1 MNSGI
6 PLPTCLY
13 AFNQWVKKLRD
24 EMGVVLMEP
33 EGKYTEEESL
43 CAIATWSDWDLGV
56 CLNYE
61 CNRKQ
66 IKKRIYF
73 EQWIDIRA
81 LYKVGGHDET

>member
-1 MNSGI
+1 
-6 PLPTCLY
+6 
-13 AFNQWVKKLRD
+13 
-24 EMGVVLMEP
+24 MGVVLMEP